1 MSAMCGCG
9 SETRYV
15 FELGCV
21 ECGTACCPR
30 CAVPLESVSY
40 CARCAG
46 DLLGATSVRAN
57 GPFDLC

>member
-1 MSAMCGCG
+1 MCGCG
-9 SETRYV
+9 SEGRYS

-30 CAVPLESVSY
+30 CAVTLESVSY

-46 DLLGATSVRAN
+46 ELLGTVSVRAN